1 MILDRRVPSL
11 LLPLVLVPLAAASA
25 QEAEAPPPTPAQ
37 ADDDRSANDLLTE
50 ERRAWLADQG
60 LRLGLSADRTA
71 WIGYGQ
77 VPVMHEPGPGWGTA
91 RLSAF
96 GRAMEEARASFV
108 EMTGVRVAASTLSK
122 VFSDDGALLDF
133 SQGSSLQGEDRLKRI
148 ETKLQTL
155 AGPRLQEALAALGLD
170 AADLAALSE
179 PEKRKALEVSFTKRV
194 ATRATAD
201 LSGLRVIQTFEA
213 SRGGASAVCVLVR
226 WSQKDT
232 AIARLIE
239 TGIGRYETDHA
250 GKPIEEWLSKRDEDL
265 LDDWGVRI
273 LPGPDQEPLV
283 VCFAQAPIEFLPQD
297 PPFVRASKERSALDK
312 AKSSAQGELAFYV
325 NASTLYDQ
333 VAERGESFEQAI
345 TEYGDGFQELD
356 LGSSRISEQL
366 TSTIRTEGVLTFE
379 GGSVEREWKVRHPDT
394 GTLFCGVVYVW
405 SPSKAR
411 LAHDFLQALKRRT
424 AYEEER
430 QAREGTRQG
439 NDYPVDF

>member
-1 MILDRRVPSL
+1 MNHDRLVRSL

-25 QEAEAPPPTPAQ
+25 QDAEAPPLGPTQ
-37 ADDDRSANDLLTE
+37 VGDDRSANDLLSE
-50 ERRAWLADQG
+50 ERRAWLDEKG

-91 RLSAF
+91 RLGAF

-148 ETKLQTL
+148 KAKLRTL
-155 AGPRLQEALAALGLD
+155 AGPQLQEALTALGLD

-179 PEKRKALEVSFTKRV
+179 PEKLEALEVSFTKRV

-213 SRGGASAVCVLVR
+213 TRGGASAVCVLVR
-226 WSQKDT
+226 WSQKDM

-239 TGIGRYETDHA
+239 TGVGRYETDHP
-250 GKPIEEWLSKRDEDL
+250 GNPIEEWLSARDEDL
-265 LDDWGVRI
+265 LDDWGVRV
-273 LPGPDQEPLV
+273 LPGPNQEPLV

-297 PPFVRASKERSALDK
+297 QPMVRVTKERIAMDRARK
-312 AKSSAQGELAFYV
+312 FAQGELAFYV
-325 NASTLYDQ
+325 NASTMYDQ
-333 VAERGESFEQAI
+333 VAERGESFEQSI
-345 TEYGDGFQELD
+345 TKYGDGFQELD
-356 LGSSRISEQL
+356 LGSSRICEQL
-366 TSTIRTEGVLTFE
+366 TSTIRSEGVLHLQ
-379 GGSVEREWKVRHPDT
+379 GGSVKREWKVRHPDT
-394 GTLFCGVVYVW
+394 GALFCGVVYVW
-405 SPSKAR
+405 SPTEAELAQDFQRTLAR
-411 LAHDFLQALKRRT
+411 RGAQETGDAPP
-424 AYEEER
+424 
-430 QAREGTRQG
+430 EGTRKG